1 MPSDDLVKYFIKH
14 TNERFDA
21 LEGKVDR
28 LISFRWMLIG
38 VSLGVSGVVSF
49 LFQVFQAVAG
59 GK

>member
-14 TNERFDA
+14 TNDRFDA

-28 LISFRWMLIG
+28 LISFRWLLIG
-38 VSLGVSGVVSF
+38 VSLGVSGVVSMA
-49 LFQVFQAVAG
+49 FQVIQAVAG